1 MMAEGR
7 KGLITGLALLGLF
20 AAVLWAARAE
30 AMGGL
35 VRLFGTTVRTPGELV
50 DFLGSRRADTRG
62 VRVNGHVL
70 EIGKR
75 PSMQIL
81 RGYPGV
87 MYQMRP
93 YRQANL
99 MYRNF
104 TRPEV
109 VDFCSGVTGRAYEE
123 LRRYAGSQGG
133 PAPVWKGTMK
143 QGPVTLWRVTR
154 FTYLADGLAGKHV
167 FMGQVELAK
176 RLGMDDDEVMR
187 TIVPAQEQWLEE
199 LRKGPGMRRFVPVQ
213 EAGPVKDE
221 LLAWLQAREG

>member
-1 MMAEGR
+1 MA
-7 KGLITGLALLGLF
+7 ILGLV
-20 AAVLWAARAE
+20 AVLLWAARTE

-35 VRLFGTTVRTPGELV
+35 VRLFGSTAHTPGELV
-50 DFLGSRRADTRG
+50 EFLDSPRADTRG
-62 VRVNGHVL
+62 VQVNGHVL

-75 PSMQIL
+75 PSMQVL
-81 RGYPGV
+81 QGYPGV

-104 TRPEV
+104 TKPEV
-109 VDFCSGVTGRAYEE
+109 VDFCTGITGRAYGD

-143 QGPVTLWRVTR
+143 QGQVTLWRVTR
-154 FTYLADGLAGKHV
+154 FTYLADGLTGKHV

-176 RLGMDDDEVMR
+176 RLGMDDDQVMK
-187 TIVPAQEQWLEE
+187 TIVPAQEQWLQE
-199 LRKGPGMRRFVPVQ
+199 LRKGPDMRRFVPVQ
-213 EAGPVKDE
+213 EAGPVRDE
-221 LLAWLQAREG
+221 LLAWLQTREE